1 MAVPAALAPAAT
13 RRPAPDGLRADS
25 GREPEARKREAQES
39 PGREDQSAESRTRR
53 LGQHGRKTRP
63 QTGRQGQLLAA
74 AGPGSAAAGPPSQ
87 CLPACE
93 PGGAGDTYS
102 VVLSTALARRA
113 SGHGYVG

>member
-1 MAVPAALAPAAT
+1 MAACARKRGGWSGRGQPAAPPAGH
-13 RRPAPDGLRADS
+13 RLSGGRFS

-93 PGGAGDTYS
+93 PGGAGDTY
-102 VVLSTALARRA
+102 
-113 SGHGYVG
+113 Y